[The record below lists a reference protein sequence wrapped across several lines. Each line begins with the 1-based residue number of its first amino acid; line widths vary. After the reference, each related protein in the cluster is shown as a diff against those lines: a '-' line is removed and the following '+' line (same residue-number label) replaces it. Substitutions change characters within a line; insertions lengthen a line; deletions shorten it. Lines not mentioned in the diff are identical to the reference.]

1 MHAFKLFNKTN
12 HSIQPEMKLL
22 FPKGSLK
29 FAGIPNLNLDGAGM
43 VEGSV
48 FITIPKSEIKNRRTE
63 VTLAIY
69 ANHEKLEEFKTSFSA
84 PEE

>member
-1 MHAFKLFNKTN
+1 
-12 HSIQPEMKLL
+12 
-22 FPKGSLK
+22 LK

-48 FITIPKSEIKNRRTE
+48 FITIPKSEIKRRRTD
-63 VTLAIY
+63 VKLAIY
-69 ANHEKLEEFKTSFSA
+69 ANNEKLEEFTTTFIA